1 MRKLAALLVCVLL
14 STPAPARAQAAQ
26 DGRLIVTVVD
36 TSGAI
41 VPGAKVTVTALDD
54 GARAAA
60 FTPVTSTAKG
70 VARIEGLLP
79 GRYRIQAEFPG
90 FDIGVLPEVR
100 VRRGD
105 NKHVLVL
112 PLKKMEE
119 SVTVAQNAQA
129 AAADPRGNAF
139 KTVLTPRRSRTC
151 RTIPPRWRSSCRIS
165 PAATPRSASTASPA
179 RRCRPRR

>member
-1 MRKLAALLVCVLL
+1 MRKLAALLVCALL

-26 DGRLIVTVVD
+26 DGRSIVTIVD

-41 VPGAKVTVTALDD
+41 GPGATVTVTALDD

-60 FTPVTSTAKG
+60 FTPVTSTAQG

-90 FDIGVLPEVR
+90 FGTGVLPEVR
-100 VRRGD
+100 LRRGD
-105 NKHVLVL
+105 NRHVLVL

-119 SVTVAQNAQA
+119 SVTVSLHVSSFHRHAIYGGK
-129 AAADPRGNAF
+129 PSEG
-139 KTVLTPRRSRTC
+139 RTA
-151 RTIPPRWRSSCRIS
+151 I
-165 PAATPRSASTASPA
+165 TA
-179 RRCRPRR
+179 